1 MTHEILVLGAGYAG
15 LAAAR
20 KIAHDARTRAL
31 DVRVTL
37 VNASSDFVERV
48 RLHEVAAG
56 RDVGTHPLS
65 EPLEGT
71 DIDLV
76 VGWVE
81 GIDPEARRVSVRVEG
96 EVRTLTYDTLV
107 HALGSSEGRSTV
119 PGASEHA
126 LTCATLDGA
135 RAIAAR
141 ITADRP
147 GRLAVVGGGHTGV
160 ELAAEIAESHPGIR
174 VDLLTRGRVAP
185 GTSERGRAHVL
196 RVLDRLGVTVRE
208 NIDVAEVDATGVRLV
223 DGARVTA
230 DLVAWT
236 VGFSVSPLAR
246 EAGLTVADDG
256 RALVDITQ
264 RSVSHPDVYV
274 VGDVAHGSDP
284 GGGVM
289 RMSCATGLPM
299 GWTAAEVILDRV
311 AGREPSRTAF
321 GYLNLCVSLG
331 RRDGLIQFVTA
342 DDRPRSLVLK
352 GRVAARY
359 KEFIVAG
366 AYGGLCGSTRTAD
379 SNFSLLRRVARR
391 TAKRHAA
398 SAAGTAAAE
407 TGAVGAAGR

>member
-1 MTHEILVLGAGYAG
+1 MAHDILVLGAGYAG

-20 KIAHDARTRAL
+20 KLAHDARRRAPE
-31 DVRVTL
+31 VHVTL
-37 VNASSDFVERV
+37 VNASADFVERV

-71 DIDLV
+71 GIDLV

-81 GIDPEARRVSVRVEG
+81 AVDPEARRVSVRVEG
-96 EVRTLTYDTLV
+96 RVRTLTYDTLV
-107 HALGSSEGRSTV
+107 YALGSTEGRLPV
-119 PGASEHA
+119 PGATEHA

-141 ITADRP
+141 LAADRP
-147 GRLAVVGGGHTGV
+147 TRLAVIGGGATGV
-160 ELAAEIAESHPGIR
+160 ELATEIAESHPGVR

-185 GTSERGRAHVL
+185 GTNDRARAHVL
-196 RVLDRLGVTVRE
+196 RVFDRLGVTARE
-208 NIDVAEVDATGVRLV
+208 DTGVAEVEATGVRLT
-223 DGARVTA
+223 DGSRVPA

-246 EAGLTVADDG
+246 AAGLTVDEDG

-274 VGDVAHGSDP
+274 VGDAAHGSDP

-299 GWTAAEVILDRV
+299 GWTAAEAVLDRLS
-311 AGREPSRTAF
+311 GREPARAAF
-321 GYLNLCVSLG
+321 GYVNLCVSLG
-331 RRDGLIQFVTA
+331 RRDGVIQFVTA
-342 DDRPRSLVLK
+342 DDRPRPLVLR

-379 SNFSLLRRVARR
+379 INLALLRRMARR
-391 TAKRHAA
+391 TAKRG
-398 SAAGTAAAE
+398 AGT
-407 TGAVGAAGR
+407 VGEPVSP

>member
-1 MTHEILVLGAGYAG
+1 MAHDILVLGAGYAG

-31 DVRVTL
+31 EVSVTL
-37 VNASSDFVERV
+37 VNASADFVERV

-56 RDVGTHPLS
+56 RDVGVHPLTES
-65 EPLEGT
+65 LEGT

-81 GIDPEARRVSVRVEG
+81 ALDPDARRVSVRVG
-96 EVRTLTYDTLV
+96 GTVRTLTYDTLV
-107 HALGSSEGRSTV
+107 HALGSSEGRVAV
-119 PGASEHA
+119 PGAAEHA

-141 ITADRP
+141 IASDRP
-147 GRLAVVGGGHTGV
+147 ERLAVIGGGHTGV

-174 VDLLTRGRVAP
+174 VDLLTRGRIAP
-185 GTSERGRAHVL
+185 GTNEKGRAHVL
-196 RVLDRLGVTVRE
+196 RVFDRLGVTVRE
-208 NIDVAEVDATGVRLV
+208 NTDVAEVDATGVRLA
-223 DGARVTA
+223 DGARVPA
-230 DLVAWT
+230 ALVAWT
-236 VGFSVSPLAR
+236 VGFSVSPLGRA
-246 EAGLTVADDG
+246 AGLTVDDDG

-274 VGDVAHGSDP
+274 VGDAAHGTDP
-284 GGGVM
+284 GGGVL

-311 AGREPSRTAF
+311 AGREPKRTPF

-331 RRDGLIQFVTA
+331 RRDGIIQFVTA
-342 DDRPRSLVLK
+342 DDRPRSLVLR

-366 AYGGLCGSTRTAD
+366 AYGGLRGSTRTAD
-379 SNFSLLRRVARR
+379 SNFAVLRRVARGA
-391 TAKRHAA
+391 AKRNAR
-398 SAAGTAAAE
+398 AAE
-407 TGAVGAAGR
+407 ATVSP